1 MISVF
6 TVCSVLFR
14 NANNFAAKS
23 AANSSRF
30 RNVCVF
36 TGDLLVLAIRNV
48 LRILFSDANSS

>member
-1 MISVF
+1 MISLF
-6 TVCSVLFR
+6 SVCGVLFR
-14 NANNFAAKS
+14 NANNFAPKS
-23 AANSSRF
+23 ATNSSRY

>member
-1 MISVF
+1 MILLF

-14 NANNFAAKS
+14 NANNFAPKS
-23 AANSSRF
+23 AANSSSY

-36 TGDLLVLAIRNV
+36 KGDLLVLAIRNV